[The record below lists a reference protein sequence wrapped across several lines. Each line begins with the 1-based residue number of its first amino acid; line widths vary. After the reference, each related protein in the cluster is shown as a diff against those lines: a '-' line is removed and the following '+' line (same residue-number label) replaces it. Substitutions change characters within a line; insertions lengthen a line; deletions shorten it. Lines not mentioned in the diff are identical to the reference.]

1 MAQSRKNKKAQATR
15 ARTQKFVMLAIVAVV
30 VLAGGVAIV
39 SGGSSGGSTPTDS
52 TAVAGGPGE
61 YQDSEIVGDSLPQM
75 PDTGED
81 SAIGMKVP
89 EIRAKNFDGGP
100 VSLRIASIK
109 RPTMVVFL
117 AHWCPH
123 CNREIPR
130 ILELDS
136 KGGIP
141 SSLRVVG
148 VATGSRDDQPNWP
161 PSTWLDDMG
170 WKWETAAD
178 SQDQKIF
185 SAYGGTSFP
194 TMVLVA
200 PDGTVKNRF
209 SGEVEVDDLG
219 TRIKT
224 FMDSVGGA

>member
-1 MAQSRKNKKAQATR
+1 MAQSRKNKKVDAAK
-15 ARTQKFVMLAIVAVV
+15 ARTQKLVIAAIVAVV

-39 SGGSSGGSTPTDS
+39 TSGGGSSSGPDT
-52 TAVAGGPGE
+52 TAAANGPGE
-61 YQDSEIVGDSLPQM
+61 FQDAEIVGEALPQM
-75 PDTGED
+75 PDSGD
-81 SAIGMKVP
+81 DPAVGMKVP

-130 ILELDS
+130 IVELDAQ
-136 KGGIP
+136 GGIP
-141 SSLRVVG
+141 ADLRVVG
-148 VATGSRDDQPNWP
+148 VATGSRNDQPNWP
-161 PSTWLDDMG
+161 PSAWLEDMD

-178 SQDQKIF
+178 SQDGAIF

-194 TMVLVA
+194 TMVLVG
-200 PDGTVKNRF
+200 PDGTVMSRF
-209 SGEVEVDDLG
+209 SGEVETADLG
-219 TRIKT
+219 ERIRL
-224 FMDSVGGA
+224 FMEMAKGA